1 MPSLTLQGVVLR
13 YANYRERDRMLTL
26 LTPDHG
32 RVDVLSRGCRRP
44 NSQLMVASELFV
56 HGEYVAFQSH
66 DRLTLTSCTPQ
77 DTFYPLRLDAYRL
90 TCASYLVS
98 LVQAAAQPEQPAEGM
113 YALLLQGL
121 YRLSYCLSDPPLA
134 AVNAF
139 LLLYAAEAGYRPRL
153 SHCIHCGKPLPAG
166 RGARLDTEAGGLCCD
181 ACRGEGQYALTSAQ
195 VERMRGVLEGGFDAA
210 GCEADTALFEA
221 MRCYV
226 ENRLE
231 CRIKCSQF
239 LP

>member
-32 RVDVLSRGCRRP
+32 RVDVLARGCRRP
-44 NSQLMVASELFV
+44 NSSLMTASELFV
-56 HGEYVAFQSH
+56 HGEFVVFQSH

-90 TCASYLVS
+90 TCASYLLS
-98 LVQAAAQPEQPAEGM
+98 LAQAAAQPEQPATGL
-113 YALLLQGL
+113 YSLLLQGL
-121 YRLSYCLSDPPLA
+121 YRLSYCVGEPPLGV
-134 AVNAF
+134 VNAF
-139 LLLYAAEAGYRPRL
+139 LLLFAAEVGYRPRL
-153 SHCIHCGKPLPAG
+153 RHCVRCGKLLPEG
-166 RGARLDTEAGGLCCD
+166 REALLDTEAGGLCCD
-181 ACRGEGQYALTSAQ
+181 DCRGEGQYALTAAQ
-195 VERMRGVLEGGFDAA
+195 VARMRAVLAGGFDAA
-210 GCEADTALFEA
+210 GSEADTALFEA
-221 MRCYV
+221 MRRYV

-231 CRIKCSQF
+231 CCIKCSQF